1 MKEAY
6 THSFKTLSLI
16 ITFII
21 IGVTNFTI
29 FAQGE
34 RIPGNIADQNKTIA
48 DSIMQAISDSDDDE
62 KINTLLNQSRY
73 FSIRNP
79 ELSLDLANL
88 AHGMALKNGDPM
100 LKSNTLNGLAV
111 AYFYLG
117 NNTEAIKLILESI
130 GYISDELKNNPDSV
144 ILVRTLLKM
153 YSNAGNIY
161 QAMGELDKSLDML
174 LNAHSMADQLLE
186 TQPGNTDFMKSW
198 IRVSNNLAVVY
209 WTLGEIDRAND
220 LLQLSL
226 TSSRKIEDKQ
236 SIIITLNNTG
246 LIQIEEGLLEE
257 AAHSYRE
264 ALELEKQ
271 VNDSLGISGN
281 YNNMGLVMEKLG
293 DNRMALSY
301 YLSSLQITR
310 RLGYSIGI
318 SNTCSNVGKIY
329 SEINQPDS
337 ALYFVRLGIDEA
349 RKAGNKTYLLKN
361 YEILYTVFERLGQY
375 NNALEAHKNY
385 LTIKDSI
392 FNSEKSRQ
400 IAEMEARF
408 ENEKKEKENHILRQ
422 NIKIHQRTSL
432 LLVVS
437 LVALFIITLL
447 LFYFYRLKNKAL
459 IQKTLIYA
467 QGSRLQMLEKARLED
482 QLFAEQQIN
491 KLQNEKLEHQNRELS
506 TRILSAINKNDT
518 MNNILNELEE
528 IKVNGDGIYD
538 NCYKKINQLVKENL
552 STDKEWDQFKLHF
565 EEVNP
570 GFFFNLMEKYPELT
584 QNELKMCAYYRINLN
599 TKEIAKMLSV
609 TPAAIQKS
617 RHRLR
622 KKMNI
627 PSETE
632 LPEFMSRF

>member
-437 LVALFIITLL
+437 LVALFIIALL

>member
-6 THSFKTLSLI
+6 THSFKNLSLI